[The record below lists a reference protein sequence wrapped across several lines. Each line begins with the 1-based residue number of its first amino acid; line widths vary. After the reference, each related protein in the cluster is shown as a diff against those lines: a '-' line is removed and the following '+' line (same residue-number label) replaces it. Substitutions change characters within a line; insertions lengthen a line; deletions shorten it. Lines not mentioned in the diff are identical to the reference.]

1 MQFIDFINPI
11 VRITVLIVLLV
22 AIEQI
27 VPFRKAV
34 KVDSDWRRWRINLS
48 LTLCTIV
55 IFTACFFA
63 LASAVHYV
71 VQAQWGLFQRMAL
84 PPIIVLLFG
93 IVILDA
99 VTYLAHRLLHAV
111 PWLWALHKVH
121 HEDRMV
127 DAGTSFRQHPI
138 EAVFRV
144 AMLGIAALLFGI
156 PLAVLAIYRLASSIN
171 ALIEHANIY
180 TPLWFD
186 KWVSL
191 LWVSPR
197 MHKVHHSDLRQ
208 ETDSNFGN
216 LLSLF
221 DRLFHTFT
229 PVERAVSVT
238 YGLDDP
244 PANTRAHRDWA
255 LRDSGSPRL

>member
-1 MQFIDFINPI
+1 MLFIDFINPI
-11 VRITVLIVLLV
+11 VRITVLIILLV
-22 AIEQI
+22 AVEQL
-27 VPFRKAV
+27 VPVRKAV
-34 KVDSDWRRWRINLS
+34 KVDSDWLRWRTNLS

-55 IFTACFFA
+55 IFTACFSA
-63 LASAVHYV
+63 LALAVQYV
-71 VQAQWGLFQRMAL
+71 VQAQWGLFQRLAL
-84 PPIIVLLFG
+84 PPLIILLLG

-99 VTYLAHRLLHAV
+99 VTYFAHRLLHAV
-111 PWLWALHKVH
+111 PLLWTLHKVH
-121 HEDRMV
+121 HADRMV
-127 DAGTSFRQHPI
+127 DVGTSFRQHPI

-156 PLAVLAIYRLASSIN
+156 PLTVIAIYRLVSSIN

-197 MHKVHHSDLRQ
+197 MHKVHHSDVRQ

-221 DRLFHTFT
+221 DRFFHTFT
-229 PVERAVSVT
+229 RVERAVAVT

-244 PANTRAHRDWA
+244 QANTSAHRDWA
-255 LRDSGSPRL
+255 LRDSGPPPL